1 VTGLELS
8 RRLPRARGGLFQ
20 GPFWRRFLRHQAA
33 AAVGLILY
41 ALALAA
47 MLAPVLAPADPFEAA
62 LDRALL
68 GPSATYP
75 LGTDQ
80 LGRDILSRI
89 IYGARLSLLIGLVSV
104 GLSLAIGMPL
114 GAVAGLRQGWV
125 DQVVVGLA
133 DVLLSFPPL
142 LLAIAVV
149 AVLGPGLVNA
159 MIAVGI
165 AQAPIYIRLVRA
177 EVLRVQAEP
186 FVEAAR
192 AVGCPESRVLLTHI
206 VPNTLGPTIVQST
219 LNLATAILPAASLG
233 FLGLGAQPPLP
244 EWGAML
250 SDGRRYLQVVP
261 HVSIFPGLAIM
272 VTVLAFNLFGDGL
285 RDALD
290 PRMTIR

>member
-1 VTGLELS
+1 MTGLEFSAGPL
-8 RRLPRARGGLFQ
+8 RARRGLFQ
-20 GPFWRRFLRHQAA
+20 AAFWRRFLRHRAA
-33 AAVGLILY
+33 AAGGLVLG
-41 ALALAA
+41 ALAITAV
-47 MLAPVLAPADPFEAA
+47 LAPVLAPADPVEAA

-68 GPSATYP
+68 GPSGAHP

-89 IYGARLSLLIGLVSV
+89 VYGTRLSLAIGLVSV
-104 GLSLAIGMPL
+104 GISLAVGVPL
-114 GAVAGLRQGWV
+114 GAAAGLRRGWV
-125 DQVVVGLA
+125 DQAVVGLA

-142 LLAIAVV
+142 LLAITVV
-149 AVLGPGLVNA
+149 AVLGPGLINA

-192 AVGCPESRVLLTHI
+192 ALGCPEGRVLLAHI
-206 VPNTLGPTIVQST
+206 IPNTLGPTIVQST
-219 LNLATAILPAASLG
+219 LNLATAILSASSLG

-250 SDGRRYLQVVP
+250 GDGRRYLQVAP